1 MAQGTLSEIRGALG
15 SALRTI
21 NGMRTSEHLPEQLNP
36 PVAVIQ
42 LDRLDFHGAMQGGLR
57 TFQFLVILVVGRM
70 GERSSQ
76 DFLDRLTDFDGP
88 DSVREVLEADPTLG
102 GVVWACKVSGARS
115 VRPFNIGDTAYLGV
129 EFEVEVQ
136 A

>member
-42 LDRLDFHGAMQGGLR
+42 LDRLEFHGAMQGGLR
-57 TFQFLVILVVGRM
+57 TFQFIVILVVGRM

-102 GVVWACKVSGARS
+102 GACWACKVTGARA
-115 VRPFNIGDTAYLGV
+115 VRPINIGDAAYLGV